1 MTILYLGYSL
11 VLFALIFNILID
23 FGYFLYLWFQH
34 MKKIIVPIAFFILSA
49 TAGKAQTII
58 PAQYQELVKKL
69 VASLPKEEKSSNH
82 SPANQSESLI
92 EFAKSMLGIPYRYA
106 TSNPKVGFDCSGFV
120 SYVFS
125 NFGFK
130 VPRSS
135 REFSYAGKETSLENA
150 KVGDVL
156 IFTGSNSRI
165 RRIGHVGI
173 VYSID
178 ENGIKFIHASS
189 GKAHQ
194 VTITDLDG
202 HYKARFMKIVS
213 II

>member
-1 MTILYLGYSL
+1 
-11 VLFALIFNILID
+11 
-23 FGYFLYLWFQH
+23 
-34 MKKIIVPIAFFILSA
+34 MKKILVVISFFILSA
-49 TAGKAQTII
+49 TAVKAQTQL
-58 PAQYQELVKKL
+58 PVQYQELVKRL
-69 VASLPKEEKSSNH
+69 SENLPKNMEEVQKNSSSTN
-82 SPANQSESLI
+82 STSLI
-92 EFAKSMLGIPYRYA
+92 DFAKSMLGIPYRYA
-106 TSNPKVGFDCSGFV
+106 TSNPKIGFDCSGFV

-135 REFSYAGKETSLENA
+135 REFSAAGKETNIENA

-178 ENGIKFIHASS
+178 ESGIKFIHASS
-189 GKAHQ
+189 GKAHG
-194 VTITDLDG
+194 VTITAFNG
-202 HYKARFMKIVS
+202 HYKNRFMKIVS
-213 II
+213 IL

>member
-1 MTILYLGYSL
+1 
-11 VLFALIFNILID
+11 
-23 FGYFLYLWFQH
+23 
-34 MKKIIVPIAFFILSA
+34 MKKIIVPILFFILSA

-69 VASLPKEEKSSNH
+69 IVNLPKESK
-82 SPANQSESLI
+82 PATGNYKEANSETLI
-92 EFAKSMLGIPYRYA
+92 DFAKSMLGIRYRYA
-106 TSNPKVGFDCSGFV
+106 TSNPKIGFDCSGFV

-135 REFSYAGKETSLENA
+135 REFSGAGKETSLENA

-156 IFTGSNSRI
+156 IFTGSNSKV

-173 VYSID
+173 VYSINED
-178 ENGIKFIHASS
+178 GIKFIHASS
-189 GKAHQ
+189 GKAHG
-194 VTITDLDG
+194 VTITELNG
-202 HYKARFMKIVS
+202 HYKTRFMKIVS
-213 II
+213 IL

>member
-1 MTILYLGYSL
+1 
-11 VLFALIFNILID
+11 
-23 FGYFLYLWFQH
+23 
-34 MKKIIVPIAFFILSA
+34 MKKILVVISFFILSA
-49 TAGKAQTII
+49 TAVKAQTQL

-69 VASLPKEEKSSNH
+69 SENLPKNIEEVQKSSNTTN
-82 SPANQSESLI
+82 STSLI
-92 EFAKSMLGIPYRYA
+92 DFAKSMLGIPYRYA

-135 REFSYAGKETSLENA
+135 REFSAAGKETNIENA

-156 IFTGSNSRI
+156 IFTGSNSKI

-178 ENGIKFIHASS
+178 ESGIKFIHASS
-189 GKAHQ
+189 GKAHG
-194 VTITDLDG
+194 VTITAFNG
-202 HYKARFMKIVS
+202 HYKNRFMKIVS
-213 II
+213 IL

>member
-1 MTILYLGYSL
+1 LDLPQAAFLI
-11 VLFALIFNILID
+11 LIFNIISG
-23 FGYFLYLWFQH
+23 FGYFLYLWNQH
-34 MKKIIVPIAFFILSA
+34 MKKIIFPILFFILFVT
-49 TAGKAQTII
+49 TAKAQTIL
-58 PAQYQELVKKL
+58 PPQYQELVKHL
-69 VASLPKEEKSSNH
+69 AANLPKEVKVNEKEHETS
-82 SPANQSESLI
+82 SESLI
-92 EFAKSMLGIPYRYA
+92 DFAKSMLGIPYRYA

-135 REFSYAGKETSLENA
+135 KEFSYAGKETTLKDA

-156 IFTGSNSRI
+156 IFTGSNSKI

-178 ENGIKFIHASS
+178 EDGIKFIHASS
-189 GKAHQ
+189 GKAKG
-194 VTITDLDG
+194 VTITPLNG
-202 HYKARFMKIVS
+202 HYQNRFLKIVS

>member
-1 MTILYLGYSL
+1 
-11 VLFALIFNILID
+11 
-23 FGYFLYLWFQH
+23 
-34 MKKIIVPIAFFILSA
+34 MKKILVPILFFILSA
-49 TAGKAQTII
+49 TAGKAQTTL
-58 PAQYQELVKKL
+58 PVQYQELVKKL
-69 VASLPKEEKSSNH
+69 TASLPKISEEPVKERNTTNST
-82 SPANQSESLI
+82 SLI
-92 EFAKSMLGIPYRYA
+92 DFAKSMLGIPYRYA

-135 REFSYAGKETSLENA
+135 REFSAAGKETTIENA

-156 IFTGSNSRI
+156 IFTGSNSKI

-178 ENGIKFIHASS
+178 DSGIKFIHASS
-189 GKAHQ
+189 GKSHG
-194 VTITDLDG
+194 VTITEFNG
-202 HYKARFMKIVS
+202 HYKNRFMKIVS
-213 II
+213 IL

>member
-1 MTILYLGYSL
+1 
-11 VLFALIFNILID
+11 
-23 FGYFLYLWFQH
+23 
-34 MKKIIVPIAFFILSA
+34 MKKILVVISFFILSA
-49 TAGKAQTII
+49 TAVKAQTQL
-58 PAQYQELVKKL
+58 PVQYQELVKKL
-69 VASLPKEEKSSNH
+69 SENLTKNIEEVQKSSNTTN
-82 SPANQSESLI
+82 STSLI
-92 EFAKSMLGIPYRYA
+92 DFAKSMLGIPYRYA

-135 REFSYAGKETSLENA
+135 REFSAAGKETNIENA

-156 IFTGSNSRI
+156 IFTGSNSKI

-178 ENGIKFIHASS
+178 ESGIKFIHASS
-189 GKAHQ
+189 GKAHG
-194 VTITDLDG
+194 VTITAFNG
-202 HYKARFMKIVS
+202 HYKNRFMKIVS
-213 II
+213 IL

>member
-1 MTILYLGYSL
+1 M
-11 VLFALIFNILID
+11 FALIFNNLMP
-23 FGYFLYLWFQH
+23 FGYFLYLWHQP
-34 MKKIIVPIAFFILSA
+34 MKKIIVPILFFILSA

-69 VASLPKEEKSSNH
+69 VANLPKEGKTTNNAPEK
-82 SPANQSESLI
+82 QTESLI
-92 EFAKSMLGIPYRYA
+92 DFAKSMLGIPYRYA

-135 REFSYAGKETSLENA
+135 REFSYTGTETTLENA

-173 VYSID
+173 IYSID

-189 GKAHQ
+189 GKAHG
-194 VTITDLDG
+194 VTITDFNG
-202 HYKARFMKIVS
+202 HYKNRFMKVVS
-213 II
+213 IL

>member
-1 MTILYLGYSL
+1 
-11 VLFALIFNILID
+11 
-23 FGYFLYLWFQH
+23 
-34 MKKIIVPIAFFILSA
+34 MKKILVVISFFILSA
-49 TAGKAQTII
+49 TAVKAQTQL

-69 VASLPKEEKSSNH
+69 SENLPKNIEEAEKNSNKTN
-82 SPANQSESLI
+82 STSLI
-92 EFAKSMLGIPYRYA
+92 DFAKSMLGIPYRYA

-135 REFSYAGKETSLENA
+135 REFSTTGKTTTLTNA

-156 IFTGSNSRI
+156 LFTGSNSKV

-173 VYSID
+173 IYSID
-178 ENGIKFIHASS
+178 DDGIKFIHSSS
-189 GKAHQ
+189 GRAKG

-202 HYKARFMKIVS
+202 HYRSRFMKVVS
-213 II
+213 IL

>member
-1 MTILYLGYSL
+1 
-11 VLFALIFNILID
+11 
-23 FGYFLYLWFQH
+23 
-34 MKKIIVPIAFFILSA
+34 MKKITFAILFFILSA
-49 TAGKAQTII
+49 SAVKAQNII
-58 PAQYQELVKKL
+58 PAQYQDLVKKL
-69 VASLPKEEKSSNH
+69 VATLPRNTSTNYSSG
-82 SPANQSESLI
+82 SSASSETLI
-92 EFAKSMLGIPYRYA
+92 DFAKSMLGIRYRYA
-106 TSNPKVGFDCSGFV
+106 TSNPKIGFDCSGFV

-135 REFSYAGKETSLENA
+135 REFSGAGKETTLENA

-156 IFTGSNSRI
+156 IFTGSNSRV

-178 ENGIKFIHASS
+178 QDGIKFIHASS
-189 GKAHQ
+189 GKAHS
-194 VTITDLDG
+194 VTITELNG
-202 HYKARFMKIVS
+202 HYRNRFMKIVS

>member
-1 MTILYLGYSL
+1 
-11 VLFALIFNILID
+11 
-23 FGYFLYLWFQH
+23 
-34 MKKIIVPIAFFILSA
+34 MKKILIVILFFILSA
-49 TAGKAQTII
+49 TAGRAQNIL
-58 PAQYQELVKKL
+58 PPEYQELVKKL
-69 VASLPKEEKSSNH
+69 VANFPKNTAVSNVDDCATSS
-82 SPANQSESLI
+82 SSLI
-92 EFAKSMLGIPYRYA
+92 DFAKSMLGIPYRYA

-135 REFSYAGKETSLENA
+135 VEFSGTGKETNLANV

-156 IFTGSNSRI
+156 IFTGSNPRV

-173 VYSID
+173 VYSIGD
-178 ENGIKFIHASS
+178 EGIKFIHSTS
-189 GKAHQ
+189 GKAHG
-194 VTITDLDG
+194 VTITEFNDY
-202 HYKARFMKIVS
+202 YKSRFIKVVS

>member
-1 MTILYLGYSL
+1 
-11 VLFALIFNILID
+11 
-23 FGYFLYLWFQH
+23 
-34 MKKIIVPIAFFILSA
+34 MKKIIIPILFFILSA

-58 PAQYQELVKKL
+58 PAQYQEMVKKL
-69 VASLPKEEKSSNH
+69 VSNLPKETKSNNN
-82 SPANQSESLI
+82 NQQETNSETLI
-92 EFAKSMLGIPYRYA
+92 DFAKSMLGIRYRYA
-106 TSNPKVGFDCSGFV
+106 TSNPKLGFDCSGFV

-135 REFSYAGKETSLENA
+135 REFSGAGKETNLENA

-156 IFTGSNSRI
+156 IFTGSNSKV

-178 ENGIKFIHASS
+178 ADGIKFIHASS
-189 GKAHQ
+189 GKAKG
-194 VTITDLDG
+194 VTITPLNG
-202 HYKARFMKIVS
+202 HYKTRFMKIVS